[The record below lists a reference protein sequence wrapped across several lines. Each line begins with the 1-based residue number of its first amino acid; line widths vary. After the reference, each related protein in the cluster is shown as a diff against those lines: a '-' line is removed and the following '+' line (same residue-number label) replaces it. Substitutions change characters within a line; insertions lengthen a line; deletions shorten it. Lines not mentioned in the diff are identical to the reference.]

1 MKQATGQCCVMK
13 SEMCKS
19 WEVDL
24 SLVNDWLTIDGLD
37 GRSNRLIGPEIGI
50 GHVMSQTINE
60 PVLLLKSCIG
70 NRALG
75 WDLLPPGSEGYEFT
89 DTEGVTW
96 VHPGYGG
103 SPERWQKGT
112 APEKASTWYAGIQYD
127 GDIARAKQVLS
138 ELDTYYPGA
147 EKYEIAGFFWWQGD
161 RDSQSEAHS
170 SHYEINLVQLIK
182 QLRIEFNAP
191 KATFVSASLGQT
203 RKDDVGNERKIL
215 DAMLSMNSK
224 SSSSY
229 PEFKDSVAAVYS
241 HPLSKGGS
249 SENHY
254 YGHAETFM
262 NIGEAMGCA
271 MVHLQLNNTQRC
283 SQLASKVSESPSSSP
298 SLRPTYIP
306 TIVSSVSSQPSS

>member
-1 MKQATGQCCVMK
+1 MQG
-13 SEMCKS
+13 
-19 WEVDL
+19 
-24 SLVNDWLTIDGLD
+24 LVNDWLTIDGLD

-89 DTEGVTW
+89 DIEGVTW

-170 SHYEINLVQLIK
+170 SHYEINLVQL
-182 QLRIEFNAP
+182 
-191 KATFVSASLGQT
+191 
-203 RKDDVGNERKIL
+203 
-215 DAMLSMNSK
+215 
-224 SSSSY
+224 
-229 PEFKDSVAAVYS
+229 
-241 HPLSKGGS
+241 
-249 SENHY
+249 
-254 YGHAETFM
+254 
-262 NIGEAMGCA
+262 
-271 MVHLQLNNTQRC
+271 
-283 SQLASKVSESPSSSP
+283 
-298 SLRPTYIP
+298 
-306 TIVSSVSSQPSS
+306 